1 MDFFNTTGD
10 DQIIFMDILSENKY
24 NIQEMMK
31 IIVGF
36 FKVFYLLCMEIAIM
50 ISVRT
55 TRTLAVIK

>member
-1 MDFFNTTGD
+1 MEFFNTTGD

-36 FKVFYLLCMEIAIM
+36 FKVFYLLCMEISIM

-55 TRTLAVIK
+55 TRKLAVMK

>member
-1 MDFFNTTGD
+1 MEFFNTTGD

-36 FKVFYLLCMEIAIM
+36 FKVFYLLCMEISIM

-55 TRTLAVIK
+55 RTLAVMK

>member
-1 MDFFNTTGD
+1 MEFFNTTGD

-36 FKVFYLLCMEIAIM
+36 FKVFYLLCMEISIM